1 MPALRLAAPTDAH
14 ASEDDA
20 TEVTRTDVVDGAFA
34 PFVDPELVEEGPVA
48 EALRAPFGGG
58 DPERTAPVVSVV
70 IIDEEDDHWDEPEPE
85 ESGGLELRVLR
96 SELLRLRQDLDE
108 LRSERE
114 AALQEVMAA
123 SAEAREAHQELA
135 DWRAVAERAE
145 ARVAQLTAE
154 VAHYRAFADSGLWS
168 RMRGCD
174 PYAPPV

>member
-1 MPALRLAAPTDAH
+1 MPALRLAVPAEDNAH
-14 ASEDDA
+14 DDA
-20 TEVTRTDVVDGAFA
+20 TEVTRTDVVGGMV
-34 PFVDPELVEEGPVA
+34 PSFVDPELVEEGPVA
-48 EALRAPFGGG
+48 DALRAPFGGD

-70 IIDEEDDHWDEPEPE
+70 IIDDEDDHWDEPEPA
-85 ESGGLELRVLR
+85 ESPAGLELRVLR

-108 LRSERE
+108 LRAERE

-145 ARVAQLTAE
+145 SRVALLESE

-168 RMRGCD
+168 RLRGCA
-174 PYAPPV
+174 PYTPPA